1 MPRDWCFSAYSAHW
15 TAFFPWSRCGRFF
28 QPGEIRLA
36 LLALLEQGPNHGYGL
51 MKQLEARSGGLYRAS
66 AGAVYPTLQQLE
78 DEGLLTSEQSDGKRI
93 YRLTEAGRT
102 ELERQPDSVRRI
114 WRRAETWGDWAPWL
128 GPEAALIAAPAA
140 ALMKSA
146 LRAVTRGAG
155 DPDRLWK
162 VHDILDQARRQLEHL
177 DNS

>member
-1 MPRDWCFSAYSAHW
+1 MPRHW
-15 TAFFPWSRCGRFF
+15 RSSPNWGPWAPFFPWNRSSRFF
-28 QPGEIRLA
+28 EPGEIRLA
-36 LLALLEQGPNHGYGL
+36 LLALLDEGPKHGYAL
-51 MKQLEARSGGLYRAS
+51 MKELEARSGGLYRAS

-78 DEGLLTSEQSDGKRI
+78 DEGLLTSEQRDGKRI

-162 VHDILDQARRQLEHL
+162 VHDILDRARRQLEHL

>member
-1 MPRDWCFSAYSAHW
+1 MLRDWWSSAYSAPW

-36 LLALLEQGPNHGYGL
+36 LLALLEQGPKHGYEL

-66 AGAVYPTLQQLE
+66 AGAVYPTLQQLQ
-78 DEGLLTSEQSDGKRI
+78 DEGLLTSERNDGKRI

-102 ELERQPDSVRRI
+102 ELERQPDSIRRI

-128 GPEAALIAAPAA
+128 GPEAAVIAAPAA
-140 ALMKSA
+140 AVMKSA
-146 LRAVTRGAG
+146 LRAATRGAG

-162 VHDILDQARRQLEHL
+162 VHHILERAHRELEDL
-177 DNS
+177 GNC

>member
-1 MPRDWCFSAYSAHW
+1 MPRDSWFSAYSAPW
-15 TAFFPWSRCGRFF
+15 APFFPWNRSGRFF

-36 LLALLEQGPNHGYGL
+36 VLALLEQGPNHGYGL

-78 DEGLLTSEQSDGKRI
+78 DEGLLTSEQRDEKRI

-102 ELERQPDSVRRI
+102 ELERQREAIRRI

-140 ALMKSA
+140 VLMKSA

-162 VHDILDQARRQLEHL
+162 VHDILERAHRELEDL
-177 DNS
+177 GNS